1 VLRLLDH
8 GYCSLQTEDA
18 SHGRNFSLAFSCQ
31 SSTEVKGLFFMSD
44 NIPQKLDEPTSL
56 LAVEKRLMGTRWIL
70 LLL

>member
-1 VLRLLDH
+1 
-8 GYCSLQTEDA
+8 
-18 SHGRNFSLAFSCQ
+18 
-31 SSTEVKGLFFMSD
+31 MSD